1 MTDELV
7 TRYKF
12 AQLVGCSRQHISN
25 LVQKGVLPD
34 LPNKKIPLQSGMEAF
49 KYSSTKQMEKHSPPP
64 SKPRSEHQAFEVLD
78 DLDGDL
84 TVRGER
90 YLAGLSAYTGV
101 EVAEL
106 HIKNEQYSL
115 GLVKDSDLPPALE
128 FYKSVD
134 GFNDLVFL
142 ITESELIEFLK
153 TKKK

>member
-64 SKPRSEHQAFEVLD
+64 SKPQSEHHAFEID
-78 DLDGDL
+78 GFDGDL
-84 TVRGER
+84 TVRGNQ
-90 YLAGLSAYTGV
+90 YLAGLTTYAGV
-101 EVAEL
+101 ETAEL
-106 HIKNEQYSL
+106 QIRSEQYCF
-115 GLVKDSDLPPALE
+115 GLVKDTDLAPSLE
-128 FYKSVD
+128 FYRGVD
-134 GFNDLVFL
+134 GFNELVFL

-153 TKKK
+153 TKKKY

>member
-49 KYSSTKQMEKHSPPP
+49 KYSSTKQMDKHSPPP
-64 SKPRSEHQAFEVLD
+64 SKPQAKHQPFEILD
-78 DLDGDL
+78 MLEGDL
-84 TVRGER
+84 SIRGAQ
-90 YLAGLSAYTGV
+90 YNVGLSIYPGAET
-101 EVAEL
+101 AEL
-106 HIKNEQYSL
+106 QIISSQYCL
-115 GLVKDSDLPPALE
+115 GLVRDTDLAPALE
-128 FYKSVD
+128 FYREVD
-134 GFNDLVFL
+134 GFNELVFL

>member
-49 KYSSTKQMEKHSPPP
+49 KHSSTKQMEKHSPPP
-64 SKPRSEHQAFEVLD
+64 SKPQPEHQSFEID
-78 DLDGDL
+78 GFDGDL
-84 TVRGER
+84 TVKGNQ
-90 YLAGLSAYTGV
+90 YLAGLTAYAGV
-101 EVAEL
+101 ETAEL
-106 HIKNEQYSL
+106 QIISEQYCF
-115 GLVKDSDLPPALE
+115 GLVKDTDLAPSLE
-128 FYKSVD
+128 FYRDVD
-134 GFNDLVFL
+134 GFNELVFL